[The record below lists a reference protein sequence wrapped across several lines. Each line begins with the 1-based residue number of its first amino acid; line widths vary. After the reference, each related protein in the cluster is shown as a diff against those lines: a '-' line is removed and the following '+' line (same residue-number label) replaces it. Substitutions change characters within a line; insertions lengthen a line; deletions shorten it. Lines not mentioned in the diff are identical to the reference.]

1 MPYPLTTPP
10 GRFGITN
17 VESGPTRYAAT
28 MPIDG
33 LFNPFT
39 GAPTLAPLAVL
50 VDHIAGFA
58 NHDRRPADHWTVS
71 SELAMEFAPDAQAI
85 IATDPSAPVL
95 AVSRPVG
102 AAGATSLSECAL
114 THHGVEIGLATV
126 RTFYIAAAV
135 HVPDAFE
142 HPSEP
147 AGHLAPLPTSLA
159 GLMAVEVAESGGAG
173 TVLRQ
178 GSHTGVN
185 NTLGAVHGGVAAA
198 GLELVASAALNSAA
212 LNSAALN
219 PDRADPLFNAPL
231 FKTASLRINY
241 LRRLIGGGRSHYT
254 ATPLHVGRSSGVAE
268 AQGIGDD
275 GKVALTAR
283 LTAYR

>member
-1 MPYPLTTPP
+1 MAYPLTTPP

-17 VESGPTRYAAT
+17 VESGPSRYAAT
-28 MPIDG
+28 MAVGG
-33 LFNPFT
+33 LLNPFT
-39 GAPTLAPLAVL
+39 GVPTLAPLAVL

-58 NHDRRPADHWTVS
+58 NHDRRPEGHWTVS

-85 IATDPSAPVL
+85 IATAPAAPVL
-95 AVSRPVG
+95 ADSRPVG
-102 AAGATSLSECAL
+102 SAGVTSLSECTL
-114 THHGVEIGLATV
+114 THQGVEIGLATV

-135 HVPDAFE
+135 HVPGAFE
-142 HPSEP
+142 QPVGTAE
-147 AGHLAPLPTSLA
+147 PLPTSLA
-159 GLMAVEVAESGGAG
+159 ELMAVEIAETGRTGM
-173 TVLRQ
+173 VLRQ
-178 GSHTGVN
+178 GDHSAVN

-198 GLELVASAALNSAA
+198 GLELVASAALNA
-212 LNSAALN
+212 
-219 PDRADPLFNAPL
+219 DRAESPLY
-231 FKTASLRINY
+231 TASLRINY
-241 LRRLIGGGRSHYT
+241 LRRLIGGGRSHYM